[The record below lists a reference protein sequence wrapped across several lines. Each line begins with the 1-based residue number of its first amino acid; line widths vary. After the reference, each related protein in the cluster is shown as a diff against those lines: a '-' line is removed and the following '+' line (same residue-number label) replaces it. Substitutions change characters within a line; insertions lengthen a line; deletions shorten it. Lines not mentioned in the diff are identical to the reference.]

1 MNIIIS
7 PIITEK
13 SMVLASSGKYSFV
26 VNKNANKEDIKNAV
40 EKSFNV
46 KVIKVATSIV
56 KGRTARTGQRRI
68 EKKITPFKKAIVALK
83 TGDKIGLFELGEE
96 KK

>member
-1 MNIIIS
+1 MNVIIS

-13 SMVLASSGKYSFV
+13 SMSHAASGKYSFV
-26 VNKNANKEDIKNAV
+26 VDKNANKQDIKNAI

-46 KVIKVATSIV
+46 SVTKVATSIV

-68 EKKITPFKKAIVALK
+68 EKKVTPFKKAIVALK
-83 TGDKIGLFELGEE
+83 PGEKIGLFELGEE